1 MCEDEEYTNRKDIE
15 ERALLKF
22 KEFLVYSKRMSQYLA
37 ENDKEPTWDGHI
49 YLYNCAHKVKDHQI
63 GRIPVQV
70 KGTEVNRF
78 KRTKFKFSIGTVDL
92 KAYLLEPTVYV
103 VCQEKK
109 GSMDRELFYRFLLP
123 ETVKKILSGHKGQAS
138 VSVLMKPLPDSD
150 TFAEMLQVFM
160 TDRTKQLGFAH
171 KQSPSMQAVLKRGLQ
186 LQLSAPKK
194 FPDIAHLYGYL
205 SQNETFLYAKND
217 EEFGTI
223 VPVDGGPFRFSFS
236 KHEEEEIRVGDRV
249 YFDGYTHE
257 IKNGRDYIIA
267 GGGMLTIDLPISE
280 KDKSPVKIS
289 ITCPSSYLD
298 DFVKHG
304 ELVMALKEHRTI
316 TVGDC
321 DIDIGKNSIEGDIV
335 QLKKNLSVWKVL
347 QETLDKLHVRK
358 RLEVDKITADDERAL
373 SLIIDCVH
381 DGKLITLDNP
391 PDPGVYVFEIANL
404 NLLLYLAKGAP
415 SKYYIG
421 DIFDSGV
428 EFKVSVDDGSTWTP
442 TCVFSY
448 LRDDRLWQ
456 VCDNI
461 DFAAIENCYDSVK
474 PKEESFVKV
483 VEDDLGSI
491 SYSINELAHN
501 QVDSPR
507 TLELRDAYNRLE
519 NWLSEYKETLKS
531 KDEANG

>member
-1 MCEDEEYTNRKDIE
+1 MCEDQKYINRKDIE

-22 KEFLVYSKRMSQYLA
+22 KDYLVYSKRMSQYLA

-49 YLYNCAHKVKDHQI
+49 YLYNCAHKVKAHQI

-70 KGTEVNRF
+70 KGTEVVRF
-78 KRTKFKFSIGTVDL
+78 KRTKFKFSIDTVGL
-92 KAYLLEPTVYV
+92 KAFLLEPTVYV

-109 GSMDRELFYRFLLP
+109 GSMDRELYYRFLLP

-150 TFAEMLQVFM
+150 TFAEKLQMFL
-160 TDRTKQLGFAH
+160 TDKTKQLGFAH
-171 KQSPSMQAVLKRGLQ
+171 KQSPSMQAVLKRGLP
-186 LQLSAPKK
+186 LQLSTPKK

-217 EEFGTI
+217 EEFGTV

-236 KHEEEEIRVGDRV
+236 KHEEEKIKVGDRIF
-249 YFDGYTHE
+249 FDVYTHE

-267 GGGMLTIDLPISE
+267 GDGMLTIDLPISE
-280 KDKSPVKIS
+280 KDETPVKLS

-304 ELVMALKEHRTI
+304 ELVMALKEHRIITI
-316 TVGDC
+316 GDC
-321 DIDIGKNSIEGDIV
+321 DIDIGNNGIEGDIV
-335 QLKKNLSVWKVL
+335 QLEKNLSVWKVL
-347 QETLDKLHVRK
+347 QETLEKMHVKR
-358 RLEVDKITADDERAL
+358 RLEVDKISADDERAL

-381 DGKLITLDNP
+381 DGKLISLDNP
-391 PDPGVYVFEIANL
+391 PEPGVYVFEIANL
-404 NLLLYLAKGAP
+404 NLLLYLAKATP
-415 SKYYIG
+415 SKFYIG

-428 EFKVSVDDGSTWTP
+428 KFKVSVDDGSTWTP

-448 LRDDRLWQ
+448 LRDELLWQ

-461 DFAAIENCYDSVK
+461 DFSAIEKSYESIQ
-474 PKEESFVKV
+474 PKEDGFVKV
-483 VEDDLGSI
+483 VEDDLGYI
-491 SYSINELAHN
+491 ALSINELGQN
-501 QVDSPR
+501 QAGSSR
-507 TLELRDAYNRLE
+507 ESELRDAYTRLE

-531 KDEANG
+531 LE